1 MLEWVPSLP
10 LLINSLVRSL
20 QPNSTIPQEGNT
32 MLAEH
37 YRIDFDSG
45 NLNNEYLE
53 SPHPPHP
60 RASDQQSL
68 STDGCAES

>member
-1 MLEWVPSLP
+1 
-10 LLINSLVRSL
+10 
-20 QPNSTIPQEGNT
+20 